1 MARATRSGSFG
12 GEMTT
17 RALLILICLF
27 ATPLWAGSPALPKIR
42 VASGGRTFV
51 TEAGVPFVPFGINYY
66 RPGTGWAPQ
75 VWKQF
80 DVEATRRD
88 FARMREL
95 GVNCVRVFISFGSFY
110 MQPGALDEEGLKK
123 FDQFLAMAEEAGI
136 YVHPTGPDHWEGQ
149 PEWARTD
156 QFADEAHLKAL
167 EGFWRL
173 FAARYRGR
181 NVIFAYDLKN
191 EPSVGWDGS
200 HMQVRW
206 NRWLQRHHGSAARA
220 AKAWGVD
227 AATVKWGEVA
237 VPPKADAPDGRLLL
251 DYQRFREELADEW
264 TRRQVAAIKSSDPRA
279 LVTVGMIQW
288 SVPAL
293 LPGVAHYAAFRPA
306 RQARFLDFLEVHFY
320 PLARGL
326 YDYTKPEDEERNL
339 AYLESV
345 AREVAAPGKPV
356 VIAEFGWYG
365 GGALRLRNEKLSAPG
380 TEEQQARW
388 CRRVVETTAGLAC
401 GWLNW
406 GFHDHPQANDVSQ
419 LTGLLTVEGRPK
431 AWGAEFQRLAA
442 TFREQKIAPRKL
454 GARPVLDWDRCITS
468 LKAGQEFREGY
479 FRAWQAAQRPGR

>member
-1 MARATRSGSFG
+1 MPPWRSTAKSSLPARPTRQTRKQCCAPCANITCRTPSSSSPTAARAKPRWRNDWSSSRASSRSTASRPPTSARTTPAKRRRMTSRSSRSCLARATRSGSFG

-326 YDYTKPEDEERNL
+326 YDYTKPE
-339 AYLESV
+339 
-345 AREVAAPGKPV
+345 
-356 VIAEFGWYG
+356 
-365 GGALRLRNEKLSAPG
+365 
-380 TEEQQARW
+380 
-388 CRRVVETTAGLAC
+388 
-401 GWLNW
+401 
-406 GFHDHPQANDVSQ
+406 
-419 LTGLLTVEGRPK
+419 
-431 AWGAEFQRLAA
+431 
-442 TFREQKIAPRKL
+442 
-454 GARPVLDWDRCITS
+454 
-468 LKAGQEFREGY
+468 
-479 FRAWQAAQRPGR
+479 